1 MTTKPTP
8 SLKEEIDNIIGE
20 DGYNLGA
27 YQFEDNKMR
36 FAYTVDQLVQMRKK
50 TLSAFTQAIE
60 RAEPEDKISKDKK
73 LCDCPCGGPFC
84 DQLMHPC
91 FKPEEHYPQR
101 DQALVEIRKEII
113 SDYKQRLLAEVK

>member
-1 MTTKPTP
+1 MKNNP

-60 RAEPEDKISKDKK
+60 RADPKYVWRVKK
-73 LCDCPCGGPFC
+73 
-84 DQLMHPC
+84 
-91 FKPEEHYPQR
+91 
-101 DQALVEIRKEII
+101 QAVKH
-113 SDYKQRLLAEVK
+113 YKQRLLAEVK